1 MHQIRVRCP
10 RLYPFRVC
18 DMIGFAGQVPLWF
31 AGAADAAQFGE
42 KLGCHMV
49 HRPYLSV
56 WIFLALEAGLYAAFL
71 RRDLQ
76 PGSGSTTLLKYGA
89 IVLCLAF
96 SCWWSARGGERLVSA
111 ALALTAGAD
120 AFLLV
125 LNRWYAA
132 GVLLFCGVQGLYCL
146 RIFRENGG
154 KSWWGLRLGLFLAA
168 VPLLDRLGL
177 LTPLNALAAL
187 YFTTF
192 LCSVLQSLTP
202 PGRRFR
208 LFSAGLV
215 LFLCCDVCVGI
226 WNVPWLLSRG
236 AVEFA
241 RVGMWLFYLPAQVLI
256 TLSGLPE
263 QGMRG
268 VCHEN
273 Q

>member
-1 MHQIRVRCP
+1 M
-10 RLYPFRVC
+10 
-18 DMIGFAGQVPLWF
+18 
-31 AGAADAAQFGE
+31 
-42 KLGCHMV
+42 
-49 HRPYLSV
+49 
-56 WIFLALEAGLYAAFL
+56 
-71 RRDLQ
+71 
-76 PGSGSTTLLKYGA
+76 
-89 IVLCLAF
+89 
-96 SCWWSARGGERLVSA
+96 SA

-132 GVLLFCGVQGLYCL
+132 GVLLFCGVQGLYFL

-215 LFLCCDVCVGI
+215 LFLCCDICVGG